1 MFGEHN
7 AIEDGKSNFFPNP
20 KHTIYTLLNVLRDSS
35 LLPQNCTEPPFLMA
49 LQNEVAFIRVNNNKQ
64 AQLRILS
71 TIKSHLP
78 NLWIVFIGGLI
89 DVQQVIALF
98 RSGLSDYLQEPTDDS
113 EIYAAAKRIRDFVH
127 KRKYCPSAL
136 GLSKREAQVCDLL
149 VKGFKNV
156 EIAAELNIS
165 PATVKVHKSRVLQ
178 KAGART
184 LPDLVRLV
192 SI

>member
-1 MFGEHN
+1 MFGEHK
-7 AIEDGKSNFFPNP
+7 AMEDSKSNFFPNP
-20 KHTIYTLLNVLRDSS
+20 KHTVYKLQNVLRNSS
-35 LLPQNCTEPPFLMA
+35 LSPQNCSEPPFLIA
-49 LQNEVAFIRVNNNKQ
+49 LQKEVAFIRVNDSKQ
-64 AQLRILS
+64 EQLRILS

-78 NLWIVFIGGLI
+78 NLRIVFIGGLI
-89 DVQQVIALF
+89 DAHQVIALF
-98 RSGLSDYLQEPTDDS
+98 RSGLSDYLQEPTDDA
-113 EIYAAAKRIRDFVH
+113 EIYGAAKRIRDFVH
-127 KRKYCPSAL
+127 KRKYCPSDL